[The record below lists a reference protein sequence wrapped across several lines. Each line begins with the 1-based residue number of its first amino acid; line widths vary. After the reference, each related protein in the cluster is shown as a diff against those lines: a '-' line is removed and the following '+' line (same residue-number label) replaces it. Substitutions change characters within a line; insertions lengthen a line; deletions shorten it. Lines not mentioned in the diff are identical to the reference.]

1 MKSWENVL
9 VSGVRTQVTSHHL
22 KTWKREHWA
31 QFYCRYV
38 ETKITRETQKP
49 SRCKNFRFCQIFLCW
64 SLWFYDLIMVGSQ
77 FYAEEWWNRVEGV
90 VGSCAKI
97 GLINFLF
104 MQLSQPLLRNLQ
116 SLCCCTQWTSWIS
129 FLWIFCPRFMIFD
142 MIFVGTVQMM
152 TTMLQLETN
161 ITVALSVAWL
171 ETRVRNL
178 K

>member
-31 QFYCRYV
+31 QFYCRNV
-38 ETKITRETQKP
+38 ETEITLKP
-49 SRCKNFRFCQIFLCW
+49 SWCKNVRVSLIFLCW
-64 SLWFYDLIMVGSQ
+64 SLWFYDLIMAGSQ
-77 FYAEEWWNRVEGV
+77 FYAEEWWNRVEECKNW
-90 VGSCAKI
+90 SNQLPLDATFPTIIKKSAKSLPLYPVNLMHI
-97 GLINFLF
+97 FALNLLSKVHDFLHDI
-104 MQLSQPLLRNLQ
+104 
-116 SLCCCTQWTSWIS
+116 CWHCT
-129 FLWIFCPRFMIFD
+129 L
-142 MIFVGTVQMM
+142 

-171 ETRVRNL
+171 ETRVMDL

>member
-97 GLINFLF
+97 ALINFLF

-116 SLCCCTQWTSWIS
+116 SLCCYAVPSEPHEYLS
-129 FLWIFCPRFMIFD
+129 FESSVQGLWFL
-142 MIFVGTVQMM
+142 TWY
-152 TTMLQLETN
+152 LL
-161 ITVALSVAWL
+161 ALYKWWPLCCS
-171 ETRVRNL
+171 
-178 K
+178 

>member
-31 QFYCRYV
+31 QFYCRNV
-38 ETKITRETQKP
+38 ETEITRETQKP